1 MATYYVNGSTGKD
14 TNTGT
19 SESAPWQ
26 SIQKVNEAA
35 LKPGDTV
42 LFKGGIEPTKGTADY
57 LGPSISGESGKPIT
71 FGSYGTGKAILPIT
85 AGPELYPHI
94 YIDSVNWL
102 VFENLVMSAKSINEA
117 KWVGGGGFISG
128 TAGTGCANIVI
139 KNCEFLWDEK
149 FVLNANK
156 LDDNWTIE
164 SCTMEHSAI
173 SGFVCQGA
181 EGIFPSGWKIL
192 KNKIKEFG
200 EEEKTVG
207 YGCHGIYARLKG
219 AEIKNNEFQASKKCE
234 GQGISL
240 RGPGT
245 IVEGNSINGH
255 GTSDG
260 IAFFTSSKERSTTKI
275 AYNKVFNCKFSC
287 FYCTSGEVEPEG
299 TPVDIGES
307 FIIANNTFDCDSES
321 MLEADFRNAKKEK
334 KTEHLATMK
343 WIFKN
348 NIVNGG
354 SATLSVYL
362 IVTDE
367 TGTLEVYE
375 EDYNLFGVN
384 GTQGYQVYTTFYS
397 SYKEFHEGKGGAHD
411 KNTSPEYEVGEPT
424 YSPKSTSPTVQAGT
438 TSVSGFTYKKWAWV
452 QFEYNGTA
460 PAIGAQEYT

>member
-26 SIQKVNEAA
+26 SIQKINEAA

-42 LFKGGIEPTKGTADY
+42 LFKGGIEPTKGSSSY
-57 LGPSISGESGKPIT
+57 LGPSISGESSKPIT

-85 AGPELYPHI
+85 SGSEHYPHVSLG
-94 YIDSVNWL
+94 SVNWL
-102 VFENLVMSAKSINEA
+102 VFENLLLSAKSINEA
-117 KWVGGGGFISG
+117 KWVGGGGFSSDK
-128 TAGTGCANIVI
+128 AGTGCANIVI
-139 KNCEFLWDEK
+139 KNCEFLWDYA

-156 LDDNWTIE
+156 LDNNWTIE
-164 SCTMEHSAI
+164 GCTMEHSAI
-173 SGFVCQGA
+173 SGFVCQGV
-181 EGIFPSGWKIL
+181 EGVFPSGWKIL

-200 EEEKTVG
+200 EEEATVG
-207 YGCHGIYARLKG
+207 FGFHVIFARLKS
-219 AEIKNNEFQASKKCE
+219 AEIKNNEFRASKKCE

-245 IVEGNSINGH
+245 IVEGNSINGN
-255 GTSDG
+255 GTGDG
-260 IAFFTSSKERSTTKI
+260 IAYFTYSKERGTTKI
-275 AYNKVFNCKFSC
+275 AYNKIFNCKTFC
-287 FYCTSGEVEPEG
+287 FYCTSGEIEPEG
-299 TPVDIGES
+299 GQGDIGES
-307 FIIANNTFDCDSES
+307 FVIANNTFDCDSES

-354 SATLSVYL
+354 SATLSIYL
-362 IVTDE
+362 VVTE
-367 TGTLEVYE
+367 EAGTLETYE
-375 EDYNLFGVN
+375 EDYNLFGIN
-384 GTQGYQVYTTFYS
+384 GTQGYQVYTTFYH

-411 KNTSPEYEVGEPT
+411 KNASPEYEVGEPT
-424 YSPKSTSPTVQAGT
+424 YAPKATSPTVQAGT

-452 QFEYNGTA
+452 PFEYNGTA